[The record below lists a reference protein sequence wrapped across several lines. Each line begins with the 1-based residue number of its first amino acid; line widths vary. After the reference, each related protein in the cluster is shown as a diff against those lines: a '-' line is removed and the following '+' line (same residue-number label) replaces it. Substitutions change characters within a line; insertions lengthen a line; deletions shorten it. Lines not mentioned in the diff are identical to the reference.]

1 MNDQKIDN
9 LLNLAL
15 EATQREREDSLVL
28 DVGYV
33 PEEQVWDLIVRYT
46 GDIRALEEE
55 SISITPL
62 TGGYAIVTLPESRI
76 QELSGRPEIEYIE
89 KPKRLFFA
97 VNQGKAASCVSAVQT
112 EKTALFGKGI
122 LVAVI
127 DSGID
132 FRHPD
137 FRDGDGNTRIEPLW
151 DQTVA
156 GSPPVGYR
164 IGTEFSREDLNRLL
178 RGERLESGLEP
189 SADFSGHGTQ
199 VAGIAAGNGQA
210 SGGVYR
216 GMAPLCSLLAV
227 KLGVPREN
235 GFPRTTEL
243 MQAVDYAVKKGISLG
258 MPVAV
263 NLSFGNV
270 YGSHD
275 GTSLVA
281 TFLSGIAG
289 TGKSVICIGTGNEG
303 SAGRHASGILREGQT
318 ANTELAVAEYEPSL
332 NIQIWKEYVDEF
344 DIELIHPNG
353 ESIGPLRE
361 RLGAQRFAAGKTE
374 ILAYYGEPGPYS
386 TAQEI
391 FLDFLPAVDYIDSG
405 RWTVRLTPKRIVDG
419 RFDIWLP
426 GTGTAG
432 TGTRFYGPDPE
443 TTLTIPSTAGKIIA
457 VGAYDSRRMTYAPFS
472 GRGFTRNGQVKPDLA
487 APGVEIVTTTP
498 GGGYGPA
505 TGTSFATPFVTGAAA
520 MLMQWGITEGNDP
533 YLYGEKIRAY
543 LIRGARHLSAERT
556 YPNERLGWGVL
567 CVKDSL
573 PA

>member
-1 MNDQKIDN
+1 M
-9 LLNLAL
+9 
-15 EATQREREDSLVL
+15 
-28 DVGYV
+28 
-33 PEEQVWDLIVRYT
+33 
-46 GDIRALEEE
+46 
-55 SISITPL
+55 
-62 TGGYAIVTLPESRI
+62 
-76 QELSGRPEIEYIE
+76 
-89 KPKRLFFA
+89 
-97 VNQGKAASCVSAVQT
+97 
-112 EKTALFGKGI
+112 
-122 LVAVI
+122 
-127 DSGID
+127 
-132 FRHPD
+132 
-137 FRDGDGNTRIEPLW
+137 
-151 DQTVA
+151 
-156 GSPPVGYR
+156 
-164 IGTEFSREDLNRLL
+164 
-178 RGERLESGLEP
+178 
-189 SADFSGHGTQ
+189 
-199 VAGIAAGNGQA
+199 
-210 SGGVYR
+210 
-216 GMAPLCSLLAV
+216 
-227 KLGVPREN
+227 
-235 GFPRTTEL
+235 
-243 MQAVDYAVKKGISLG
+243 
-258 MPVAV
+258 
-263 NLSFGNV
+263 
-270 YGSHD
+270 
-275 GTSLVA
+275 
-281 TFLSGIAG
+281 
-289 TGKSVICIGTGNEG
+289 ICIGTGNEG

-374 ILAYYGEPGPYS
+374 ILAYYGGTWALQYGPGNFS
-386 TAQEI
+386 GFSAGGGLHRQR
-391 FLDFLPAVDYIDSG
+391 AVDRASDSQ
-405 RWTVRLTPKRIVDG
+405 RIVDG

-472 GRGFTRNGQVKPDLA
+472 GRGFTRNGAGEADLA